1 MSRIIPIIPDSSS
14 SLTMS
19 ESSVAYRDGPQLGAD
34 GKPLP
39 LDFTHHLSEVTKRRQ
54 ASLIKKYYRFFQIPG
69 IKNLAGGLPNTKFFP
84 FETLEAQSA
93 KPERWQPTPNHPGDK
108 DSNKKDP
115 AAAEPAHIT
124 VPTVSGE
131 ANPMKKVDVAT
142 ALQYGQA
149 NGYPPLLDWV
159 CKFTRDHLHPDA
171 PYSGGPDV
179 ILTCG
184 STDGFAKTLE
194 MFVNPWIDGLNDP
207 RERPG
212 LLCETFVYGNILS
225 QAEPKGVQIV
235 PVKADAKGMLAT
247 GPGGLEDVLKN
258 WDVTKGR
265 RPHLMYTVTL
275 GHNPTGFV
283 IPISRR
289 KEIYA
294 ICSRY
299 DVIIVEDEP
308 YWYLQ
313 FPSAT
318 AANLAKTGTV
328 KQQTQSAEPEVTK
341 RTVSTGYSF
350 LDSLTPSYISIDVD
364 GRVVRLDTF
373 SKTIAPGCR
382 LGWITAQPALIDRL
396 TRIAETSTQQP
407 SGFVQS
413 LVAELVMGPQPEASL
428 SSSSSPSSSTTS
440 TPSSTSSWSLFRS
453 SSSTTPAA
461 QPKPSKETPSSPGE
475 GWQMTGWIRWLEG
488 LRGMYER
495 RMNRMCT
502 ILDTGSSLISSNT
515 RLRATNSTSGTPGD
529 WDVITTTPLYT
540 YSWPEGGMFIWLR
553 MHFDT
558 HPLWEHPL
566 FFARN
571 GEREKT
577 KVIDGPTLSLALM
590 LFLTLKPHLVLVSGG
605 NMFSATPEIS
615 KEIGWQYFRLCFA
628 AVSEE
633 DVDAGAQ
640 RFVDGVRAFWKIT
653 DARVIE
659 KLVEK
664 LGDDLDASGGEALN
678 LMKVMGQA
686 GAAEG
691 MNNLGGWLGC

>member
-1 MSRIIPIIPDSSS
+1 MIRK
-14 SLTMS
+14 LT
-19 ESSVAYRDGPQLGAD
+19 P
-34 GKPLP
+34 
-39 LDFTHHLSEVTKRRQ
+39 RQ
-54 ASLIKKYYRFFQIPG
+54 
-69 IKNLAGGLPNTKFFP
+69 GLPNTRFFP

-93 KPERWQPTPNHPGDK
+93 KPERWQPTPNRPGDK
-108 DSNKKDP
+108 NNKNNKKD
-115 AAAEPAHIT
+115 AEPAHIT

-131 ANPMKKVDVAT
+131 SNPMKKVDVAT

-159 CKFTRDHLHPDA
+159 RQFTRDHLHPDA

-194 MFVNPWIDGLNDP
+194 MFVNPWIEGLNDP

-235 PVKADAKGMLAT
+235 PVKADEKGMLAD

-258 WDVTKGR
+258 WDSSKGQ

-283 IPISRR
+283 IPLFRR

-318 AANLAKTGTV
+318 KANITRSGGRNP
-328 KQQTQSAEPEVTK
+328 EPEVSK
-341 RTVSTGYSF
+341 RTVSTGYPF

-382 LGWITAQPALIDRL
+382 LGWITAQPALIDKF

-413 LVAELVMGPQPEASL
+413 LVAELVMGPQPEAS
-428 SSSSSPSSSTTS
+428 SS
-440 TPSSTSSWSLFRS
+440 S
-453 SSSTTPAA
+453 SSSTTPTSSSGWSLFRDSTPSVP
-461 QPKPSKETPSSPGE
+461 QPSKGTPTGQ
-475 GWQMTGWIRWLEG
+475 GWQMSGWIRWLEG

-502 ILDTGSSLISSNT
+502 ILDSGSSLISSST
-515 RLRATNSTSGTPGD
+515 RLRPTSTSNATPGD
-529 WDVITTTPLYT
+529 WDVITTTPLFT

-553 MHFDT
+553 MHFES
-558 HPLWEHPL
+558 HPLWQHPL
-566 FFARN
+566 FFSKT
-571 GEREKT
+571 GEGEKT
-577 KVIDGPTLSLALM
+577 RVIDGPMLSLAMM

-605 NMFSATPEIS
+605 NMFSATPEI
-615 KEIGWQYFRLCFA
+615 KEEIGWQYFRLCFA
-628 AVSEE
+628 AVEEE
-633 DVDAGAQ
+633 DVDEGAR
-640 RFVDGVRAFWKIT
+640 RFVDGVKAFWKIT

-659 KLVEK
+659 KLVDELSK
-664 LGDDLDASGGEALN
+664 VDTEEVMAS
-678 LMKVMGQA
+678 VIGQE
-686 GAAEG
+686 GAS
-691 MNNLGGWLGC
+691 NLGGWLGC

>member
-1 MSRIIPIIPDSSS
+1 MSRIIPIIPGST

-19 ESSVAYRDGPQLGAD
+19 ESSVAYRDGPPRGAD

-54 ASLIKKYYRFFQIPG
+54 ASQMKKYYRFFQIPG

-84 FETLEAQSA
+84 FETLEAQTA
-93 KPERWQPTPNHPGDK
+93 KPERWQPTPNHSGTDK
-108 DSNKKDP
+108 NKKDP
-115 AAAEPAHIT
+115 AAEPAHIT

-131 ANPMKKVDVAT
+131 ANPVKKVDVAT

-159 CKFTRDHLHPDA
+159 RKFTRDHLHPDA

-235 PVKADAKGMLAT
+235 PIKADENGMLAT
-247 GPGGLEDVLKN
+247 GEGGLEDVLAN
-258 WDVTKGR
+258 WDVSKGK

-283 IPISRR
+283 IPVSRR

-318 AANLAKTGTV
+318 AANTAKAKASGL
-328 KQQTQSAEPEVTK
+328 KPSQPEQGGEISK
-341 RTVSTGYSF
+341 RTVSTGYPF

-364 GRVVRLDTF
+364 GRVIRLDTF

-382 LGWITAQPALIDRL
+382 LGWITAQPELIDRFN
-396 TRIAETSTQQP
+396 RIAETSTQQP

-413 LVAELVMGPQPEASL
+413 LVAELVMGPQPEAP
-428 SSSSSPSSSTTS
+428 SSSSSSSSSSSTTA
-440 TPSSTSSWSLFRS
+440 TTSSSSGWSLFRS
-453 SSSTTPAA
+453 SSSKPQPAK
-461 QPKPSKETPSSPGE
+461 QTPSGE
-475 GWQMTGWIRWLEG
+475 GWQMTGWVRWLEG

-502 ILDTGSSLISSNT
+502 ILDSGSSLVSSST
-515 RLRATNSTSGTPGD
+515 RLRATSGSSVGTPGD
-529 WDVITTTPLYT
+529 WEVITTTPLYT

-558 HPLWEHPL
+558 HPLWQHPL
-566 FFARN
+566 FFRSNGN
-571 GEREKT
+571 GEGEKT
-577 KVIDGPTLSLALM
+577 KVIDGPTISLALM
-590 LFLTLKPHLVLVSGG
+590 LFLTLNPHLVLVSAG
-605 NMFSATPEIS
+605 NMFSATSQIRE
-615 KEIGWQYFRLCFA
+615 EIGWQYFRLCFA

-633 DVDAGAQ
+633 DVGSGAQ

-659 KLVEK
+659 KLVEQK
-664 LGDDLDASGGEALN
+664 VDTEEVVAR
-678 LMKVMGQA
+678 VMGQ
-686 GAAEG
+686 EG
-691 MNNLGGWLGC
+691 VNNLGGWLGC